1 MARADRIEGSVPVGG
16 AGDSGRAIAGKA
28 SGARAGLT
36 STGKAKVQE
45 YQTSSTKKYEPPV
58 KGSGKPKYQNVIK
71 EARVDTK
78 APRKEEIK
86 NVRQITKAPDAKV
99 SKKEITR
106 KASNEPNI
114 AKQIDREYKV
124 EKGVR
129 TESPSTPKVPVKGS
143 QKGHVVTSVDRK
155 TGKSK

>member
-1 MARADRIEGSVPVGG
+1 MARSDRIEGSVPVGG

-36 STGKAKVQE
+36 STGKAKFEAQ
-45 YQTSSTKKYEPPV
+45 SSKTYDEPV

-86 NVRQITKAPDAKV
+86 NVREITKAPGAKV
-99 SKKEITR
+99 SKTEVMR

-143 QKGHVVTSVDRK
+143 QKGHTVTNVDRK

>member
-36 STGKAKVQE
+36 STGKAKFEAQ
-45 YQTSSTKKYEPPV
+45 SSKTYEPPV
-58 KGSGKPKYQNVIK
+58 KGSGKPKYQNVTK
-71 EARVDTK
+71 ENRLNTK
-78 APRKEEIK
+78 ERQVNITTHVKENIVGKKVTQQEK
-86 NVRQITKAPDAKV
+86 RALGNKAENV
-99 SKKEITR
+99 
-106 KASNEPNI
+106 

-143 QKGHVVTSVDRK
+143 QKGHTITNVDRK